1 MYRKYG
7 YTSQSEEKIWTV
19 ALYVRLSVED
29 GDKVES
35 NSVVNQK
42 QLLSDFLKENLNF
55 NLYDFYVDD
64 GYSGTD
70 FERPAFKRL
79 LEDMRNKKFNTII
92 VKDLSRLGRNY
103 IEVGNY
109 IEQIFPLFNIRF
121 IAINDNIDSFKDP
134 ASVNNVIVPF
144 KNLMNDQYSHDIS
157 NKIKSVLN
165 MKKKRGEYVG
175 SNVPFGYMRD
185 PNNKNHLII
194 EQKEAEIVRL
204 IFELTNKGYG
214 QLEIAKK
221 LDDMGILTPNAYRKK
236 KKGIVETK
244 KLNWSTR
251 TIHDILRNQM
261 YCGDTV
267 QNKGYLLNYKIHKRM
282 RREKENW
289 EIVKDTHEPIIP
301 RDIFERMQKTMTSRD
316 RKQTKSGEMVFFSG
330 KLKCYA
336 CGRTMMFHQ
345 STRTV
350 KKKKYI
356 NNYYKCGT
364 YAKNGKKYCESHL
377 IKETKLKELIFKA
390 IKEEIKKVIDVDK
403 VLNQIKNS
411 GVQIAREI
419 RKKSAKDNYDKIDM
433 EIKQIKA
440 FKNAL
445 LEDFKLNILTEEEYR
460 EYLTQYDYQIM
471 QLSKRKKFY
480 NDEIKEL
487 DNANTENIEWIE
499 NFKKY
504 KNVNNLTR
512 EMVNELINYI
522 YIVDKNKIVVE
533 FYFENEY
540 DIIIDCLENDTKL
553 NKKYAKE
560 IGRFKYE
567 EKIA

>member
-1 MYRKYG
+1 M
-7 YTSQSEEKIWTV
+7 EDKIWKT
-19 ALYVRLSVED
+19 ALYIRLSVED
-29 GDKVES
+29 GDEKLES
-35 NSVVNQK
+35 NSVTNQK
-42 QLLSDFLKENLNF
+42 EMLRDYISNHPDLTI
-55 NLYDFYVDD
+55 YDYYVDD
-64 GYSGTD
+64 GYSGTT
-70 FERPAFKRL
+70 FNRPAFQKML
-79 LEDMRNKKFNTII
+79 GDMFEKKFNAIV

-103 IEVGNY
+103 LQAGNY
-109 IEQIFPLFNIRF
+109 IEQVFPVANVRF
-121 IAINDNIDSFKDP
+121 IAINDDIDSYLKP
-134 ASVNNVIVPF
+134 ESITNIIVPF

-194 EQKEAEIVRL
+194 EQKEAEVVRL

-214 QLEIAKK
+214 QLDIAKK

-301 RDIFERMQKTMTSRD
+301 RDVFERMQKTMTSRD
-316 RKQTKSGEMVFFSG
+316 RRQTKSGEMVFFSG

-364 YAKNGKKYCESHL
+364 YAKSGKKYCESHL

-390 IKEEIKKVIDVDK
+390 IKTEIKKIIDVDK

-419 RKKSAKDNYDKIDM
+419 RKKSAKDNYDKIDT

-440 FKNAL
+440 FKSAL
-445 LEDFKLNILTEEEYR
+445 FEDFKLNILTEEEYR

-471 QLSKRKKFY
+471 QLTKRKNFY
-480 NDEIKEL
+480 NDEIIEL
-487 DNANTENIEWIE
+487 NHTNIDNIEWIE
-499 NFKKY
+499 TFKKY

-512 EMVNELINYI
+512 EMINELINYI
-522 YIVDKNKIVVE
+522 YIVDKDKIVVE

-540 DIIIDCLENDTKL
+540 EIIIDYLENDTKL
-553 NKKYAKE
+553 KKKYAKE
-560 IGRFKYE
+560 IGKFKYE